1 MALPARWRL
10 VVDPAGDGATNM
22 AIDHALL
29 DRATRSGEAVFRIYG
44 WARPTLSL
52 GLHEKARLDPA
63 AAAARGI
70 DVVRRPTGGRAL
82 LHHREVTYS
91 VTAPA
96 HEASLRASYAAIN
109 AILLDALHRLGVPA
123 SEAERRGRPLA
134 PDGAACFAEPN
145 VGELVVDDRK
155 LVGSAQRRDEH
166 AFLQHGSILLADD
179 QPLVAE
185 LRGGAAPP
193 PAATLNAALGRDVT
207 FDEVC
212 DALRSALDAAVT
224 AAGSAH
230 TTHGVEPFD
239 RDEIAPD
246 VVRHLLTYR
255 DPRWT
260 FRR

>member
-1 MALPARWRL
+1 MALAARWRL
-10 VVDPAGDGATNM
+10 LVDPAGDGATNM
-22 AIDHALL
+22 AVDHALL
-29 DRATRSGEAVFRIYG
+29 DRAARSGEAVFRIYG

-52 GLHEKARLDPA
+52 GMHEKARLDPA

-96 HEASLRASYAAIN
+96 HDSSLRASYAAIN
-109 AILLDALHRLGVPA
+109 AILLDALRRLGVPA
-123 SEAERRGRPLA
+123 IEAERRGRPLA

-179 QPLVAE
+179 QPLVAA
-185 LRGGAAPP
+185 LRGSASPP

-207 FDEVC
+207 FDEVR
-212 DALRSALDAAVT
+212 DAIQAALLA
-224 AAGSAH
+224 AAGAASDPR
-230 TTHGVEPFD
+230 TTQGVEPFD

>member
-10 VVDPAGDGATNM
+10 LVDPAGDGAENM
-22 AIDHALL
+22 AVDHALL
-29 DRATRSGEAVFRIYG
+29 DRAARSDDAVFRIYG

-52 GLHEKARLDPA
+52 GMHEKARLDPA
-63 AAAARGI
+63 VVQARGI

-96 HEASLRASYAAIN
+96 HESSLRASYAAIN
-109 AILLDALHRLGVPA
+109 AILLDALRRLGVPA

-145 VGELVVDDRK
+145 VGELVVDGRK

-166 AFLQHGSILLADD
+166 AYLQHGSILLADD
-179 QPLVAE
+179 QPLVAA
-185 LRGGAAPP
+185 LRGGAPPP
-193 PAATLNAALGRDVT
+193 PAATLNATLGRDVT
-207 FDEVC
+207 YSEVS
-212 DALRSALDAAVT
+212 DALQAALHAAVATDTRPPRIVEALDR
-224 AAGSAH
+224 S
-230 TTHGVEPFD
+230 
-239 RDEIAPD
+239 EIEAD
-246 VVRHLLTYR
+246 VARHLLTYR

>member
-1 MALPARWRL
+1 MAAPTRWHVLLSAPA
-10 VVDPAGDGATNM
+10 DGAQNM

-29 DRATRSGEAVFRIYG
+29 DHAARTGDAVFRIYG
-44 WARPTLSL
+44 WSRPTLSL
-52 GLHEKARLDPA
+52 GLHEKARLDPD

-70 DVVRRPTGGRAL
+70 DIVRRPTGGRAL

-96 HEASLRASYAAIN
+96 HDVSLRESYDAIN
-109 AILLDALHRLGVPA
+109 GILLDALQRLGVPA
-123 SEAERRGRPLA
+123 RLAERRGRPLT

-145 VGELVVDDRK
+145 VGELVVDGRK

-179 QPLVAE
+179 QRLVAD
-185 LRGGAAPP
+185 LRGTAAPP
-193 PAATLNAALGRDVT
+193 PAATLREALGRDVEAA
-207 FDEVC
+207 EVREAILA
-212 DALRSALDAAVT
+212 AL
-224 AAGSAH
+224 
-230 TTHGVEPFD
+230 
-239 RDEIAPD
+239 APD
-246 VVRHLLTYR
+246 AVRVPALEVAELAPDIARHVETYR